1 MKAVIMAAG
10 KSTRTYPLTL
20 TRPKPLL
27 PVLGKAILAW
37 QIEALAPLV
46 DGVILVVGYRQ
57 EMIREQFGNA
67 YQGVP
72 ITYVEQLEQRGTG
85 HAVLQ
90 CAEAVDGPFLVQN
103 GDDLYD
109 PKDLARLAASDSAA
123 LAMEVPDPRLYGI
136 YETTAEDR
144 VVRLVE
150 KPVEVFSN
158 LANIGAY
165 KLPVEVFDVLRDT
178 PPTIRGEIEL
188 TSAVQTLAETTGFH
202 VVRTQGYWLPVGYP
216 WHLLD
221 VNKHFLDHCL
231 TPGIEGEVSDR
242 ATITGPVYIGPG
254 TVVRPSAVID
264 GPVYIGRNCT
274 VGPNCWIRPY
284 TVLCDHC
291 GVGHASEV
299 KGSVLMEDAHAPHQN
314 YIGDSVIGA
323 HANLACGTITANV
336 RHDGQCVR
344 SMVGGALTDTGRLKL
359 GAILG
364 DGVHTGINTSI
375 YPGRKIWP
383 GLSTRPG
390 DVVQRDITE

>member
-27 PVLGKAILAW
+27 PVLGKPVLAW

-57 EMIREQFGNA
+57 EMIRGQFGGE
-67 YQGVP
+67 YQGIP

-90 CAEAVDGPFLVQN
+90 CADAVDGPFLVQN

-109 PKDLARLAASDSAA
+109 PVDLARLAVADSAA

-136 YETTAEDR
+136 YETTGDDR

-150 KPVEVFSN
+150 KPTEVFSN

-165 KLPVEVFDVLRDT
+165 KLPVEVFDILRDT
-178 PPTIRGEIEL
+178 PPTVRGEIEL
-188 TSAVQTLAETTGFH
+188 TCAVHALAETSGFY
-202 VVRTQGYWLPVGYP
+202 VVRTRGYWLPMGYP
-216 WHLLD
+216 WNLLD
-221 VNKHFLDHCL
+221 VNRYFLDHCL

-242 ATITGPVYIGPG
+242 ATITGPVHIGPG
-254 TVVRPSAVID
+254 SVVRPGAVID
-264 GPVYIGRNCT
+264 GPVYIGRNCS

-284 TVLCDHC
+284 TVLCDGA
-291 GVGHASEV
+291 GVGHGSEI
-299 KGSVLMEDAHAPHQN
+299 KASVLMEDAHAPHQN
-314 YIGDSVIGA
+314 YVGDSVIGS

-336 RHDGQCVR
+336 RHDGQNVK
-344 SMVGGALTDTGRLKL
+344 SMIGGTLLDTGRPKL
-359 GAILG
+359 GAIVG
-364 DGVHTGINTSI
+364 DHVHTGINTSI

-383 GLSTRPG
+383 NLSTRPG
-390 DVVQRDITE
+390 DVVQRDIME